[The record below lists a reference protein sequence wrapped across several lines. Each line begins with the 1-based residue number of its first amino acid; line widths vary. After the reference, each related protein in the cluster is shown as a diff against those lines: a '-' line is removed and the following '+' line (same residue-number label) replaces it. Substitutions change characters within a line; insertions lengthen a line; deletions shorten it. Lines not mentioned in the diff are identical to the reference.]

1 VNFADLLRSLIAPL
15 TVKAIRAG
23 ADALDERTRL
33 LATIAGLE
41 ATVADLARQL
51 AELRPHPDPKEPPWH

>member
-1 VNFADLLRSLIAPL
+1 MNFADVLHSLIAPL

-23 ADALDERTRL
+23 AEALDERTRL

-41 ATVADLARQL
+41 TTVAEQARQIE
-51 AELRPHPDPKEPPWH
+51 ALRSTPPTP

>member
-23 ADALDERTRL
+23 ADALDERARL

-41 ATVADLARQL
+41 TTVADLSRQL
-51 AELRPHPDPKEPPWH
+51 AALSPHDPKEPPWH

>member
-1 VNFADLLRSLIAPL
+1 VNFSDVLHSLIAPV

-23 ADALDERTRL
+23 AEALDERTRL

-41 ATVADLARQL
+41 TTVREQARQIE
-51 AELRPHPDPKEPPWH
+51 ALRGTPPEPLI

>member
-1 VNFADLLRSLIAPL
+1 VNFSDALRALIAPN
-15 TVKAIRAG
+15 TVRAIRAG

-41 ATVADLARQL
+41 TTVAEQARQL
-51 AELRPHPDPKEPPWH
+51 EALRPPDPP